1 MQAECLHIIVEENVL
16 AQLEQPGVGMLVV
29 EQRTHVEAQFLQHIL
44 VDDAVAVQQV
54 GEEIVLL
61 DGLQVLVEYFECP

>member
-16 AQLEQPGVGMLVV
+16 AQFEQPGVGMLVV

-61 DGLQVLVEYFECP
+61 DGLQVLVEYFERP